1 MTRHVCGSPGGGSE
15 VEVMGQSLDQPNH
28 THTYSRGGL
37 TPTRGGLTPT
47 RGHITPTRGHITPT
61 RGGLT
66 FTRGRLTFH

>member
-37 TPTRGGLTPT
+37 TPTRGGLTFT
-47 RGHITPTRGHITPT
+47 RGGLTFT